1 MSAQPLLAAAG
12 IAAGYGKKEIVRG
25 IDLAVADREVLLV
38 LGHNGAGKTTLMRA
52 LFGLIAPSAGRVTFA
67 ARDITGRR
75 PAENVAEGLA
85 FIPQGH
91 GIFPT
96 LSVRDNLEL
105 GAFALPDRFQLGAR
119 LDTVFALFP
128 ILAERQ
134 RQIGGT
140 LSGGQQQMLAI
151 GMALMHAP
159 RLMIL
164 DEPSLGLAPNL
175 VDKHPHG
182 RAECA
187 LQPAD
192 RRPRRR
198 AQDRPQDLRRPTRPV
213 ARPRR
218 IDEAVLNDCAPTPRV
233 IARRPQ
239 GAEAISRRHGR
250 DA

>member
-25 IDLAVADREVLLV
+25 IDLAVAEREVLLV

-175 VDKHPHG
+175 VDKVMQAIRTVNQRFGTTILMVEQNVRYSLPI
-182 RAECA
+182 
-187 LQPAD
+187 AD
-192 RRPRRR
+192 R
-198 AQDRPQDLRRPTRPV
+198 V
-213 ARPRR
+213 
-218 IDEAVLNDCAPTPRV
+218 AVLKTGLKIYDGPPDPLHDHV
-233 IARRPQ
+233 
-239 GAEAISRRHGR
+239 ELMKLF
-250 DA
+250 

>member
-175 VDKHPHG
+175 VDKVMQAIRTVNQRFGTTILMVEQNVRYSLPI
-182 RAECA
+182 
-187 LQPAD
+187 AD
-192 RRPRRR
+192 R
-198 AQDRPQDLRRPTRPV
+198 V
-213 ARPRR
+213 
-218 IDEAVLNDCAPTPRV
+218 AVLKTGLKIYDGPPDPLHDHV
-233 IARRPQ
+233 
-239 GAEAISRRHGR
+239 ELMKLF
-250 DA
+250 

>member
-1 MSAQPLLAAAG
+1 
-12 IAAGYGKKEIVRG
+12 
-25 IDLAVADREVLLV
+25 
-38 LGHNGAGKTTLMRA
+38 MRA
-52 LFGLIAPSAGRVTFA
+52 LFGLIRPSAGRVSFGV
-67 ARDITGRR
+67 RDITGKR
-75 PAENVAEGLA
+75 PADNVADGLA

-105 GAFALPDRFQLGAR
+105 GAFALKARGEMGAR

-159 RLMIL
+159 KLMIL

-175 VDKHPHG
+175 VDKVMQAIRTVNQQFGMTILMVEQNVRYSLPI
-182 RAECA
+182 
-187 LQPAD
+187 AD
-192 RRPRRR
+192 RVCVLKTGRKIYDGPPDPLH
-198 AQDRPQDLRRPTRPV
+198 DRVELMK
-213 ARPRR
+213 
-218 IDEAVLNDCAPTPRV
+218 LF
-233 IARRPQ
+233 
-239 GAEAISRRHGR
+239 
-250 DA
+250 